1 MPATLEGVES
11 TKQGKEG
18 SATPEGQNAKRG
30 PLKNPSVRCTS
41 GLGSRLTRYEAK
53 LLANSYHGL
62 IKDLR
67 RGNNC
72 KAKLKKP
79 KIRCNHLTPIERSRE
94 RHLVISL
101 HLNNFS

>member
-1 MPATLEGVES
+1 MPATLEGVAS

-18 SATPEGQNAKRG
+18 WATPEGQNAKRG
-30 PLKNPSVRCTS
+30 PLKNTSLRCVS
-41 GLGSRLTRYEAK
+41 GLGSRLTQDEAK
-53 LLANSYHGL
+53 LLANLYHGL
-62 IKDLR
+62 IKDLP

-72 KAKLKKP
+72 KAKFKKP
-79 KIRCNHLTPIERSRE
+79 KIRCNNLTQIERSQE